1 MKQHFFISGL
11 PRAGSTLLC
20 NILAQ
25 NPSFFVS
32 KATSGCPEVLFD
44 IRNRWS
50 KIIEHQAEGV
60 NYEQLRKVL
69 QGAFYN
75 YYMTD
80 KDVIFDKSRGWL
92 SIYELLEYTLNR
104 PVKVIVPVRDYT
116 EILCSLETL
125 WRNTAGK
132 IQWPTETIDYYKHQ
146 TLEGRCE
153 IHSRPDQLLGL
164 AYSRLKDAIAR
175 NYSHKMYFME
185 MDNLAKD
192 PKNEMNR
199 IYDFLELKR
208 FKHDYLNVKQVTRE
222 DDINVYG
229 IPGLHTIRGKVEPV
243 PHRAAEIL
251 TPELIKQYSNLE
263 VWRNLTK

>member
-50 KIIEHQAEGV
+50 KILEHQAEGLD
-60 NYEQLRKVL
+60 YEQLRKVL
-69 QGAFYN
+69 QGAFNN

-80 KDVIFDKSRGWL
+80 KEVIFDKSRGWL
-92 SIYELLEYTLNR
+92 SVFELLEYTLNR
-104 PVKVIVPVRDYT
+104 PAKIIVPVRSYT
-116 EILCSLETL
+116 EILCSLEML
-125 WRNTAGK
+125 WRSTAGK
-132 IQWPTETIDYYKHQ
+132 TQWATETVDYFKHQ

-153 IHSRPDQLLGL
+153 IFSRSDQLVGI
-164 AYSRLKDAIAR
+164 AYNRVKDAITR
-175 NYSHKMYFME
+175 GYTNRMYFME
-185 MDNLAKD
+185 MDNLVED
-192 PKNEMNR
+192 PKNEMNQ

-208 FKHDYLNVKQVTRE
+208 YKHDYLNVKQMTRE
-222 DDINVYG
+222 DDVNIYG
-229 IPGLHTIRGKVEPV
+229 IPGLHTIRSKVAPV
-243 PHRAAEIL
+243 PHRATEIL

-263 VWRNLTK
+263 VWRNL